1 MITTFDPLFMRTSK
15 VNSTVLYVLFFYR
28 ISLINRF
35 SFLNVDVCC
44 TFQDHNYALTFV
56 ISGIPA
62 NNNGKYKSEFLEIFL
77 APCVFNLKTSDRR
90 KGNLKILRGKNTFI
104 AKIRHSYLR
113 RLEMKLGTRE
123 ITENRQ
129 LLPLFDRKAIR
140 GNAQTYST
148 Y

>member
-1 MITTFDPLFMRTSK
+1 MFVVHSKIITTRLHLLLAVFP
-15 VNSTVLYVLFFYR
+15 R
-28 ISLINRF
+28 II
-35 SFLNVDVCC
+35 
-44 TFQDHNYALTFV
+44 T
-56 ISGIPA
+56 A
-62 NNNGKYKSEFLEIFL
+62 NIKSEFLDIFL

-104 AKIRHSYLR
+104 VKIRHSYLR

-140 GNAQTYST
+140 GYAQTYST